1 MQQKKLLNNFEE
13 VLEALNRIAD
23 LIISNQ
29 DLDFTNLEILKKI
42 RDKVKVFAA
51 IVYEIDS
58 EKKCLYLK
66 SHTRSKLAQ
75 MVINFIRNV
84 DIFSVTYPLE
94 ADVLISKCV
103 REGKIVTSSILS
115 DFFYPVFN
123 QKAAMDKMQ
132 QLMKLENCAAIPI
145 KANNVITGAFFVVS
159 RKKEFTRAELLL
171 LQLFANF
178 YGMAQINFTNID
190 KLRKN
195 YQAEKEATAI
205 LTHELKTPI
214 SIAYSSSELLGLTLE
229 KYRNSFKP
237 EFVGK
242 IRQQQLE
249 IQESILRM
257 NMICNSIFSM
267 TEVENHLS
275 LENQKLNLHQDL
287 DKMVQVYKK
296 YSQKGLKFNYY
307 EKICSGTF
315 YGPSVQFQQV
325 VSIILENAFK
335 YTKEGCVEMD
345 LEMDGKQIIC
355 QITDTGPGISDD
367 EKKKVFERF
376 FRSSNTDK
384 LKKQRGLGL
393 GLYIAK
399 KITDKLKG
407 TLELVDNP
415 KGQGSRFIIKFPVY
429 KKK

>member
-1 MQQKKLLNNFEE
+1 MLQKKLLNNFEE

-42 RDKVKVFAA
+42 RDEVKVFAA
-51 IVYEIDS
+51 IVYEIDR
-58 EKKCLYLK
+58 EKQCLYLK

-75 MVINFIRNV
+75 MVLNFIRHV
-84 DIFSVTYPLE
+84 DIFSVTYPLD

-103 REGKIVTSSILS
+103 REKKIITSSTLS

-123 QKAAMDKMQ
+123 QKPAMDKMQ
-132 QLMKLENCAAIPI
+132 KLMRLENCVAVPI

-178 YGMAQINFTNID
+178 YGMAQVNFTNID
-190 KLRKN
+190 NLKKS
-195 YQAEKEATAI
+195 YQSEKEASAI

-214 SIAYSSSELLGLTLE
+214 SIAYSSSELLGITLE
-229 KYRNSFKP
+229 KYQSSFNP
-237 EFVGK
+237 EFVKK
-242 IRQQQLE
+242 IRNQQLE
-249 IQESILRM
+249 IQESIMRM

-267 TEVENHLS
+267 TEVENNLS
-275 LENQKLNLHQDL
+275 LENQKLNLHHSI
-287 DKMVQVYKK
+287 DKIVQVYKK
-296 YSQKGLKFNYY
+296 FGRKDLKFFYR
-307 EKICSGTF
+307 EKLIEGTF
-315 YGPSVQFQQV
+315 YGPSVQFEQV
-325 VSIILENAFK
+325 ISIILENAFK
-335 YTKEGCVEMD
+335 YVKSGKVEMD
-345 LEMDGKQIIC
+345 LTMSDKEMVAT
-355 QITDTGPGISDD
+355 ITDTGPGISDD

-376 FRSSNTDK
+376 FRSRDAEK
-384 LKKQRGLGL
+384 VRKQKGLGL

-407 TLELVDNP
+407 TIELVDNP
-415 KGQGSRFIIKFPVY
+415 DATGSRFIIKFPVY
-429 KKK
+429 KKQ